1 VAAPGQLTTGAVGRI
16 ADTEHDAIRAGDFG
30 PAMTQTRN
38 CPWLSASC
46 RSAAAGTLVGFRD
59 IEPIGGR

>member
-1 VAAPGQLTTGAVGRI
+1 
-16 ADTEHDAIRAGDFG
+16 
-30 PAMTQTRN
+30 MTQNRN

-46 RSAAAGTLVGFRD
+46 GSAAAGTLVGFRD

>member
-1 VAAPGQLTTGAVGRI
+1 VAAPGQLTTGVIGRI

-30 PAMTQTRN
+30 PAMTQNRN

-46 RSAAAGTLVGFRD
+46 RSAAAGTRVGFRD
-59 IEPIGGR
+59 IEPIDDR